1 MPEVRMYRFVPFA
14 VAAALACAPDRQAL
28 AQEDPRAVIGR
39 AVQASGG
46 EEKLARLKAVR
57 IKTSGTVQI
66 NGAASPF
73 TGETTAELPGHIKNV
88 LTCDLKGQKHTLT
101 QLITPE
107 RVAVRVDD
115 KEQELKDLAAL
126 EMREL
131 LYAEQVNTLLPLL
144 RDSRFELKLVGQ
156 SRIKDRPVV
165 AVRVT
170 AEGHKPIVLYFDQA
184 TGLLAKVL
192 RPTVE
197 PATGREVVQEEF
209 YGDYRTVEGLQRPMK
224 VVVLKDGKQ
233 FLDGTVTEVKYPE
246 RFEDDTFT
254 LP

>member
-1 MPEVRMYRFVPFA
+1 MRRFVPLA
-14 VAAALACAPDRQAL
+14 VAAALACGVVRLAA
-28 AQEDPRAVIGR
+28 AQEDPRAVVAR
-39 AVQASGG
+39 AVQVLGG

-57 IKTSGTVQI
+57 IKTSGTVEI
-66 NGAASPF
+66 NGAAAPF
-73 TGETTAELPGHIKNV
+73 TGETTAELPGHIKNI
-88 LTCDLKGQKHTLT
+88 LTCDVKGQKHTLA

-107 RVAVRVDD
+107 RVVVRVDD
-115 KEQELKDLAAL
+115 KDQEIKDLAAL

-131 LYAEQVNTLLPLL
+131 LYAEQVNTLVPLL
-144 RDSRFELKLVGQ
+144 RDPRFELKLVGQ
-156 SRIKDRPVV
+156 GKIKDRTAT

-184 TGLLAKVL
+184 TGLLAKAL

-197 PATGREVVQEEF
+197 PVTGREVVQEEF

-224 VVVLKDGKQ
+224 VVVLKDGKP
-233 FLDGTVTEVKYPE
+233 FLDGTVTEVKYPGK
-246 RFEDDTFT
+246 FDDGTFT

>member
-1 MPEVRMYRFVPFA
+1 MRKLVPLA
-14 VAAALACAPDRQAL
+14 VAAALVCGLARPAV
-28 AQEDPRAVIGR
+28 AQEPRDVIAR

-46 EEKLARLKAVR
+46 EEKLARLRAVR

-66 NGAASPF
+66 NGDTVPF
-73 TGETTAELPGHIKNV
+73 TGETTAQLPGRIKSV
-88 LTCDLKGQKHTLT
+88 LTCELKGKKHTLA
-101 QLITPE
+101 QLISPE
-107 RVAVRVDD
+107 RVAVRVDNQ
-115 KEQELKDLAAL
+115 EQEVKDLAAL

-144 RDSRFELKLVGQ
+144 RDPRFELKAVGQ
-156 SRIKDRPVV
+156 GRIKDRTVI
-165 AVRVT
+165 ALRVT
-170 AEGHKPIVLYFDQA
+170 AEGHKPIVLYFDQE
-184 TGLLAKVL
+184 TGLLAKAL

-209 YGDYRTVEGLQRPMK
+209 YGDYRTIEGLQRPMR
-224 VVVLKDGKQ
+224 VVVLKDGKP

-246 RFEDDTFT
+246 KFDDGTFT